1 MRHTTIELAKRNEPM
16 MKTNIAM
23 VLLTACGVLAF
34 SAGCGKNEGAAPPAA
49 KDTQT
54 PVDAAAA
61 QSQKAAEAQLK
72 ADAER
77 AAQTAQAAEAQ
88 KQAEAAKVAEA
99 AKAEA
104 TKQQAEAEK
113 LAAEKAAAEKAAADK
128 LAQTTAAAAQE
139 KGRIQSLIDTAKN
152 LTGQNKYAE
161 ALKVIGELANLKL
174 TPEQQTLVDG
184 LKKTAEQ
191 QAAQAVSEK
200 AASGA
205 SKAIGDALGGK
216 K

>member
-1 MRHTTIELAKRNEPM
+1 
-16 MKTNIAM
+16 MKTNITM
-23 VLLTACGVLAF
+23 TLLAVCGALAF

-54 PVDAAAA
+54 PADAATA
-61 QSQKAAEAQLK
+61 QSQKVAEAQQK

-77 AAQTAQAAEAQ
+77 AAQAAQAAEL
-88 KQAEAAKVAEA
+88 

-104 TKQQAEAEK
+104 MKQAAAEK
-113 LAAEKAAAEKAAADK
+113 LAAEKAAAEKIAAEK
-128 LAQTTAAAAQE
+128 LAQPAAATAQ
-139 KGRIQSLIDTAKN
+139 GRIQSLIDTAKS

-174 TPEQQTLVDG
+174 TPEQQALVDG
-184 LKKTAEQ
+184 LKQTAQ
-191 QAAQAVSEK
+191 KQAAQAATDK
-200 AASGA
+200 AAADA

>member
-1 MRHTTIELAKRNEPM
+1 
-16 MKTNIAM
+16 MKTNITMA
-23 VLLTACGVLAF
+23 LLTVCGALAF

-54 PVDAAAA
+54 PADAAAA
-61 QSQKAAEAQLK
+61 QSQKAAEAQRK

-77 AAQTAQAAEAQ
+77 AAQAAQAAEAQ
-88 KQAEAAKVAEA
+88 KQMEAAKAADAAKVAEA

-104 TKQQAEAEK
+104 TKQPAEAEK
-113 LAAEKAAAEKAAADK
+113 LAAEKTAADK
-128 LAQTTAAAAQE
+128 LAQTAAAAAQE

-161 ALKVIGELANLKL
+161 ALKLLGELANLKL
-174 TPEQQTLVDG
+174 TPEQQALVDG
-184 LKKTAEQ
+184 LKQTAQ
-191 QAAQAVSEK
+191 RQAAQGATDK
-200 AASGA
+200 AAAGA

>member
-1 MRHTTIELAKRNEPM
+1 
-16 MKTNIAM
+16 MKTNITM
-23 VLLTACGVLAF
+23 TLLAVCGALAF

-54 PVDAAAA
+54 PADAATA
-61 QSQKAAEAQLK
+61 QSQKVAEAQQK

-77 AAQTAQAAEAQ
+77 AAQAAQAAEAQ
-88 KQAEAAKVAEA
+88 KQMEA
-99 AKAEA
+99 AKAAEVAKVEA
-104 TKQQAEAEK
+104 LKQQAAAEK
-113 LAAEKAAAEKAAADK
+113 LAAEKAAAEKIAAEK
-128 LAQTTAAAAQE
+128 LAQPAAATAQ
-139 KGRIQSLIDTAKN
+139 GRIQSLIDTAKS

-174 TPEQQTLVDG
+174 TPEQQALVDG
-184 LKKTAEQ
+184 LKQTAQ
-191 QAAQAVSEK
+191 KQAAQAATDK
-200 AASGA
+200 AAADA

>member
-1 MRHTTIELAKRNEPM
+1 
-16 MKTNIAM
+16 MKTNITM
-23 VLLTACGVLAF
+23 TLLAVCGALAF

-54 PVDAAAA
+54 PADAATA
-61 QSQKAAEAQLK
+61 QSQKVAEAQQK

-77 AAQTAQAAEAQ
+77 AAQAAQAAEAQ
-88 KQAEAAKVAEA
+88 KQMEA
-99 AKAEA
+99 AKAAELAKAEA
-104 TKQQAEAEK
+104 MKQAAAEK
-113 LAAEKAAAEKAAADK
+113 LAAEKAAAEKIAAEK
-128 LAQTTAAAAQE
+128 LAQPAAATAQ
-139 KGRIQSLIDTAKN
+139 GRIQSLIDTAKS

-174 TPEQQTLVDG
+174 TPEQQALVDG
-184 LKKTAEQ
+184 LKQTAQ
-191 QAAQAVSEK
+191 KQAAQAATDK
-200 AASGA
+200 AAADA

>member
-1 MRHTTIELAKRNEPM
+1 
-16 MKTNIAM
+16 MKTNITMA
-23 VLLTACGVLAF
+23 LLTVCGALAF

-54 PVDAAAA
+54 PADAAAA
-61 QSQKAAEAQLK
+61 QSQKAAEAQRK

-77 AAQTAQAAEAQ
+77 AAQAAQAAAAQ
-88 KQAEAAKVAEA
+88 QQMEA
-99 AKAEA
+99 AKAAELAATEA
-104 TKQQAEAEK
+104 LKQQAAAEK
-113 LAAEKAAAEKAAADK
+113 LAAEKAAAEKTAADK
-128 LAQTTAAAAQE
+128 LAQTAATAPQE
-139 KGRIQSLIDTAKN
+139 KSQIQSLIDTAKN

-161 ALKVIGELANLKL
+161 ALKVIAELTNLKL
-174 TPEQQTLVDG
+174 SPEQQTLVDG

-191 QAAQAVSEK
+191 QAAQAVSDK
-200 AASGA
+200 AAAGA